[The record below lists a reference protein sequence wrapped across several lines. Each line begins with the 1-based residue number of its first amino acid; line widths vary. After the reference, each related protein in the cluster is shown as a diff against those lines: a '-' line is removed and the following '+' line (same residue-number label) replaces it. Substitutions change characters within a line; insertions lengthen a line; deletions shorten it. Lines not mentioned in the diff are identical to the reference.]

1 MASNQKSVRMGPISL
16 LALVIL
22 ICLAVLAILA
32 IATAN
37 ATYETTNKQGSFVS
51 SSYENET
58 AAQEFLADVDGAL
71 ARVRQNGGDGA
82 SAVMELAETAPTGAT
97 IEGATVTAQFSSRD
111 GRTLTISI
119 EITDEATYTIT
130 EWKTSTRLSD
140 KQSGETL
147 WSGTAG

>member
-1 MASNQKSVRMGPISL
+1 MGPISL

-58 AAQEFLADVDGAL
+58 AAQEFLVI
-71 ARVRQNGGDGA
+71 
-82 SAVMELAETAPTGAT
+82 SSKAVP
-97 IEGATVTAQFSSRD
+97 
-111 GRTLTISI
+111 
-119 EITDEATYTIT
+119 
-130 EWKTSTRLSD
+130 
-140 KQSGETL
+140 
-147 WSGTAG
+147 